1 MTGDCH
7 VRFCESRGVRFPP
20 ATHQRPSRV
29 YLRSTVIAPT
39 PLIFSSYPG
48 GAKNSNA
55 MLSGSRND
63 RPDP

>member
-1 MTGDCH
+1 
-7 VRFCESRGVRFPP
+7 
-20 ATHQRPSRV
+20 V